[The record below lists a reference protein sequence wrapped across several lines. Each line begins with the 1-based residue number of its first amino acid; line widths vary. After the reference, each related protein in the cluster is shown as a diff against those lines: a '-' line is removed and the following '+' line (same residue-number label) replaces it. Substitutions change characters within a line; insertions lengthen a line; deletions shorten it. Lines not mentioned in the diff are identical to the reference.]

1 MTTVGNYYCDS
12 NSDAVT
18 LKNTP
23 FTHAFTLK
31 IGLATGKSYQYQEA
45 TEYDTGRKARRVYNW
60 SISTW
65 SDWLYFSDDATI
77 LSNLTPIFGD
87 LSTIYIGSANLTL
100 TNGAS
105 YITDPR
111 IHVGSIIL
119 AQADFAP
126 ALSGAL
132 LTCSVQPMSGRAN
145 FYIRNM
151 VDGSIPEDDSVIK
164 INFMVFNK

>member
-1 MTTVGNYYCDS
+1 MADQ
-12 NSDAVT
+12 
-18 LKNTP
+18 
-23 FTHAFTLK
+23 K
-31 IGLATGKSYQYQEA
+31 INELPTKTAPSTGDKVLMIGAAEEYQIDYDKLASAILNKL
-45 TEYDTGRKARRVYNW
+45 
-60 SISTW
+60 STQ
-65 SDWLYFSDDATI
+65 
-77 LSNLTPIFGD
+77 FGD

-111 IHVGSIIL
+111 IHEGSIIL
-119 AQADFAP
+119 AQADYAP

-151 VDGSIPEDDSVIK
+151 VDGSTPKDGSVVK
-164 INFMVFNK
+164 INLMVFNK